1 MATIDHTLNGQ
12 PESPELTTSG
22 QIFAGI
28 HETRLV
34 LRFVGDV
41 RLIWCVAL
49 EEYCSSVFANDDVT
63 GFYVDLSVASNLD
76 STTLGVLAKLGIMA
90 KKRLESQPVMHFV
103 TSDIERLVNCMGF
116 NKVFHIVKA
125 DDALDVDDSDLHEL
139 DSRDCCEDVMRDS
152 VINAHKTLM
161 ELSDEN
167 KKKFQDL
174 VNTLENK

>member
-1 MATIDHTLNGQ
+1 MDTIDHTLNGKQ
-12 PESPELTTSG
+12 ESAELTTSG

-28 HETRLV
+28 HETQLV
-34 LRFVGDV
+34 LRFVDDV

-63 GFYVDLSVASNLD
+63 GFYVDLSLATNLD

-90 KKRLESQPVMHFV
+90 KKQLENPPTMHFE

-116 NKVFHIVKA
+116 SKVFHIVKT
-125 DDALDVDDSDLHEL
+125 DEALGIDDSNLHEL

-167 KKKFQDL
+167 KKKFQEL